1 MDRWIYVTESG
12 RKESGFENLKT
23 RFQDCNLSRKQESKP
38 DGMIERKQPFN
49 RESKL
54 SAKMAVRFC
63 GKIENEEERKETVC
77 LCRMMERKEARKKE
91 VIPSFVLSVWNESK
105 LSVNL
110 NGWNEIKMYHK
121 KEFLQ

>member
-1 MDRWIYVTESG
+1 MDRWKYVTASG

-38 DGMIERKQPFN
+38 DGM
-49 RESKL
+49 
-54 SAKMAVRFC
+54 
-63 GKIENEEERKETVC
+63 IENEEERKETVC

-121 KEFLQ
+121 KELLQ